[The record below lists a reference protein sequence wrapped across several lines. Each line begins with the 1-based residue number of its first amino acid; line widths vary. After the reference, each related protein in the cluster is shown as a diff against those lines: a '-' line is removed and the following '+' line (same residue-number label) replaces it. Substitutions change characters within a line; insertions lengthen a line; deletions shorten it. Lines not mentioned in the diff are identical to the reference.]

1 MSAATGLPQAT
12 TRRVALVTGARGGI
26 GRAVVE
32 RLATDG
38 IDVVATDR
46 DEIIED
52 GAGSRPAGAATYLA
66 ADLTDPSACRD
77 LVAATID
84 RHGQLD
90 VLVNNAGFQHVSPV
104 AEFPDEVWEAMTAV
118 MLDAPFRLA
127 KHAWPHLERSGAGRI
142 VNIASIHALVGSPL
156 KSAYVAA
163 KHGLLGLTRVLAL
176 EGGSAGITANAICP
190 GYVRTPLV
198 EGQLADQAR
207 LHDIPVDEVI
217 DRVMLEPAA
226 VKRLVEPV
234 EVAAMVAY
242 LCGPH
247 ARSIS
252 GGALTMDGAWTAR

>member
-1 MSAATGLPQAT
+1 MT
-12 TRRVALVTGARGGI
+12 TSEPDPTSPRVALVTGARGGI

-32 RLATDG
+32 RLAADG
-38 IDVVATDR
+38 IECVATDR
-46 DEIIED
+46 DAITQD
-52 GAGSRPAGAATYLA
+52 SSSLLPAGTATYLA

-77 LVAATID
+77 LVTETIE
-84 RHGQLD
+84 RHGRLD
-90 VLVNNAGFQHVSPV
+90 ILVNNAGFQHVSPV
-104 AEFPDEVWEAMTAV
+104 AEFPDEIWDAMTAV
-118 MLDAPFRLA
+118 MMDAPFRLS
-127 KHAWPHLERSGAGRI
+127 KHAWPQLERSGAGRI
-142 VNIASIHALVGSPL
+142 INIASIHALVASPM

-163 KHGLLGLTRVLAL
+163 KHGLLGLTKVLAL
-176 EGGSAGITANAICP
+176 EGGSVGITANAICP

-207 LHDIPVDEVI
+207 LHDIPVDEVV

-226 VKRLVEPV
+226 VKRLVEPA
-234 EVAAMVAY
+234 EVAEMVTY